1 MFLRLAPRARWA
13 FPRRKGEPAG
23 TFSIEEEIQGTSS
36 CGGHPV
42 IPFGVDE
49 WVGDGGLALDCAGG
63 WLGRSIAWMVWQ
75 FSGRFGSGMG
85 CGGLRCAGFD
95 LGCGRGIDWR
105 WIDWRGFFGGLPLSL
120 AEPLRGIDVCPWDGG
135 GDGCGWGWG
144 EAAVG
149 DESFDGYDHGKRLDL
164 AGHAAAGGFG
174 IESCQLP
181 EAGEDLVAADIQG
194 VQLFGLLL
202 RQLFLDSGAVLAH
215 IRADAGLAL
224 GVGGGAGIEPDGFGG
239 AAIIH
244 GSGKNQVSKGH
255 FLIGDGIGDVV
266 FGHGCLF
273 LRWLKVGLV
282 GVGVSLERGS
292 GAAAAGGGSIQLM
305 RERGARGRSAVRVF
319 LYAFVTVLEVANFGQ
334 GSGVTPD
341 SGKAILCS
349 RGRPVLRQEPDRL
362 RQRELPPPADIVCS
376 QR

>member
-1 MFLRLAPRARWA
+1 MAW
-13 FPRRKGEPAG
+13 G
-23 TFSIEEEIQGTSS
+23 
-36 CGGHPV
+36 
-42 IPFGVDE
+42 
-49 WVGDGGLALDCAGG
+49 AGG
-63 WLGRSIAWMVWQ
+63 CDVPGST
-75 FSGRFGSGMG
+75 SGAGVGSTGSGSTG
-85 CGGLRCAGFD
+85 A
-95 LGCGRGIDWR
+95 
-105 WIDWRGFFGGLPLSL
+105 GFFGGLPLSL
-120 AEPLRGIDVCPWDGG
+120 AEPLGGIDVCPWDGR
-135 GDGCGWGWG
+135 GDGCGWGRG

-181 EAGEDLVAADIQG
+181 EAGEDLVAADVQR

-215 IRADAGLAL
+215 VRADAGLAL

-273 LRWLKVGLV
+273 LRWLKVAWV
-282 GVGVSLERGS
+282 GGRGGFFAARFVCCCCEGRQHATCES
-292 GAAAAGGGSIQLM
+292 GGT
-305 RERGARGRSAVRVF
+305 RKSAVRVF
-319 LYAFVTVLEVANFGQ
+319 LYASVTVLEVANFGQ